1 MRRFSSEELYAMRN
15 IVGIRAVIC
24 DFLKIPSKE
33 VEGIFRFLCPR
44 CKEFQTAINPKT
56 NLSRCF
62 RCATNFNPIEIVM
75 ADKQISFVE
84 SVKFLKRHF
93 GKVLAEPAPA
103 LPVQS
108 DSVISN

>member
-1 MRRFSSEELYAMRN
+1 MRRFSSEELQAMRN
-15 IVGIRAVIC
+15 RIEIRDVIC
-24 DFLKIPSKE
+24 DILKIPGKE
-33 VEGIFRFLCPR
+33 VEGIFRFLCPQ

-62 RCATNFNPIEIVM
+62 LCTRNFNPIELVM
-75 ADKQISFVE
+75 ADKQMSFVE

-93 GKVLAEPAPA
+93 GKVLAESAPA
-103 LPVQS
+103 QS